1 MRNCHRVLGA
11 IAVLLISAPAAHA
24 TSAGAVEGR
33 GVSPRTDALSRP
45 AVPLPWGDSL
55 TVDRTGYVN
64 RGGDV
69 TVYGTYRCVYD
80 TVDSP
85 RASILVTLTQ
95 GAERDTIGSAPAIC
109 DGQQHRWAV
118 NGTGG
123 AYYVG
128 GAAYA
133 EARMVKYG
141 DRGDF
146 VPMPR
151 TVADTEHSITLV
163 NGMR

>member
-24 TSAGAVEGR
+24 TTAAAPESR
-33 GVSPRTDALSRP
+33 GVPPRAADAISRP

-55 TVDRTGYVN
+55 SIDRTGYVN
-64 RGGDV
+64 RGGTV
-69 TVYGTYRCVYD
+69 TVYGTYRCAYD
-80 TVDSP
+80 TMDSP
-85 RASILVTLTQ
+85 RASIVVTVTQ
-95 GAERDTIGSAPAIC
+95 GAERDSLGSAPAIC
-109 DGQQHRWAV
+109 DGRQHRFSV
-118 NGTGG
+118 DGSGYFVDG
-123 AYYVG
+123 P
-128 GAAYA
+128 AYA

-163 NGMR
+163 NPMR